1 MVAEDHAETKASAK
15 AIYDIIRKRI
25 MSTSRDN
32 LLPLVYV
39 LDSIL
44 KNVKG
49 KFIEVVELDV
59 ANWMP
64 VVYRQLQKPQQAK
77 LKKMWKGW
85 NDFKIF
91 SSDSWKT
98 MGECFNDEGASTKST
113 NVAGITRTVSRL
125 LNYTQRVVCTPIHL
139 TSFALTH
146 SFRNRLVETCYYR
159 HRCGKQCKVCWMKC
173 RVECRMN

>member
-1 MVAEDHAETKASAK
+1 LIHSFIRSFNPRFVLKDKVKINSLTMVAEDHADTKASAK

-49 KFIEVVELDV
+49 KFIDVVEFDV

-64 VVYRQLQKPQQAK
+64 VVYRQLQKPQRAK
-77 LKKMWKGW
+77 LQKMWRSW
-85 NDFKIF
+85 NAFKIF
-91 SSDSWKT
+91 SADSWKA
-98 MGECFNDEGASTKST
+98 MGECFDDEGSSTKST

-125 LNYTQRVVCTPIHL
+125 LNCTQKVVLLFI
-139 TSFALTH
+139 
-146 SFRNRLVETCYYR
+146 
-159 HRCGKQCKVCWMKC
+159 
-173 RVECRMN
+173 

>member
-1 MVAEDHAETKASAK
+1 MVAEDHSETKASAK

-49 KFIEVVELDV
+49 KFIRVIEVDV

-64 VVYRQLQKPQQAK
+64 VVYRQLQKPQRAK
-77 LKKMWKGW
+77 LQKVWKTW
-85 NDFKIF
+85 NECKIF
-91 SSDSWKT
+91 SSDSWKA
-98 MGECFNDEGASTKST
+98 MGECFDEGDSAKATT
-113 NVAGITRTVSRL
+113 VAGITRTVSRS
-125 LNYTQRVVCTPIHL
+125 LNCTHRVVLLSIQRSSRQL
-139 TSFALTH
+139 TLSE
-146 SFRNRLVETCYYR
+146 NRLLGACYYQR
-159 HRCGKQCKVCWMKC
+159 RCGKQCRVC
-173 RVECRMN
+173 

>member
-49 KFIEVVELDV
+49 KFIDVIEVDV

-64 VVYRQLQKPQQAK
+64 VVYRQLQKPQREK
-77 LKKMWKGW
+77 LQKV
-85 NDFKIF
+85 
-91 SSDSWKT
+91 WKT
-98 MGECFNDEGASTKST
+98 WNEFKMFSPDNLKAMGACFDEGASTKPT
-113 NVAGITRTVSRL
+113 NVAGIVRTVSRL
-125 LNYTQRVVCTPIHL
+125 LKCSHRVLLLFIQRPSRQL
-139 TSFALTH
+139 TLS
-146 SFRNRLVETCYYR
+146 
-159 HRCGKQCKVCWMKC
+159 
-173 RVECRMN
+173 